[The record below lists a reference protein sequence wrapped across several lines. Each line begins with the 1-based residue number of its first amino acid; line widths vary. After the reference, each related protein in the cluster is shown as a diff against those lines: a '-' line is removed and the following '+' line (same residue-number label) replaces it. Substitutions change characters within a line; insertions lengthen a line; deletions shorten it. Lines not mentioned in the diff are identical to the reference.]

1 MQALGSGFYT
11 ADEIE
16 SFIAEIGT
24 MDDAVVIEGNY
35 FVAEDI
41 RGSIVA
47 SGGWSQ
53 LVPAYARALDGGTCP
68 DLATLRSVF
77 VDPTAARRGL
87 GTALTR
93 HAERDAAQRDIE
105 VMRLT
110 ATLSGAPLYVALGYS
125 SRRRR
130 DLVLSGGIRFAVVE
144 MEKSLVPVRAAC

>member
-1 MQALGSGFYT
+1 MRALGSSFYT
-11 ADEIE
+11 ADEIA

-41 RGSIVA
+41 RGSILA
-47 SGGWSQ
+47 SGGC
-53 LVPAYARALDGGTCP
+53 ALDGGTCP

-87 GTALTR
+87 GTAVTR

-130 DLVLSGGIRFAVVE
+130 DLVLSAGIRFSVVE
-144 MEKSLVPVRAAC
+144 MEKPLVPVRAAC